1 MENSIAMIPVCYQ
14 SNPFDF
20 KPRSFRAEPGITLL
34 EIVKQVTSQPE
45 LFVVKLNGA
54 VIQPEWW
61 SRVRPKVPKRG
72 RPVLVTFHP
81 LPRSDDFKDILG
93 LVATVALVAASAF
106 IAGPVGVGFFA
117 GLGLSATA
125 ATVAA
130 AGAAAAV
137 GLAGSLA
144 ISALTGPPL
153 AANVQ
158 AASGTVTKQVAG
170 VALNQISPGDYLPMV
185 LGTMRASPPPLQPA
199 FTTLENGDI
208 YVQGTVGMAGAYQI
222 ENIWLNGSPAELFED
237 FQYEIRPGLSSDSA
251 PSMNFNY
258 SVLEQQPRLKMS
270 QSKRAANSANLEGSP
285 PDISLADWEIFN
297 LHPPG
302 DTGKFVIRLFWPG
315 GMNAIGFDDSIAPG
329 AMGVRV
335 EIRPRSS
342 STWYPLPE
350 VVFHQNPTHNGE
362 IRQQI
367 TLQWGSITTGTFVPD
382 DNDTSW
388 AAYYSSNEGQPFA
401 RLAAA
406 EYDPG
411 GAAILALGVTN
422 DVDGFIIEV
431 DNTVMDGDEEY
442 DVRIKMSHS
451 FSEVSF
457 DPLTYIYVG
466 SAANAG
472 RIWGYTGAGVTAT
485 KQMSPGEFVYIESIS
500 SWNASEP
507 FDWHGLSSIAFKARR
522 IQIDSLSA
530 QFTSMVP
537 IWDGVAWTTSLQPT
551 NNPAALYRFA
561 CMSPDYNSQALP
573 AGVLDEDN
581 MVECWTECVNRQ
593 RECNAVIQN
602 QSLPEV
608 LQMIASCMF
617 GSPRYVDTWGVI
629 LDKDRSGDDIMQLLT
644 PLNSKDLGTVK
655 EFPRMPHAIRA
666 QYSSKNEENDLR
678 DDVVAFA
685 PGYDAATAT
694 IYESITY
701 QGFTDPNKV
710 AERAQFDIDQTYLR
724 SIRYIRDVH
733 HEGLL
738 TPRGSL
744 IGLTDDVVEEVH
756 RYSIITGVV
765 SSGGNVTGLQLETLI
780 DLETLAQSQS
790 YMPPTDAEA
799 GAINQ
804 LAITVRLNDGSPST
818 HLITETEAAS
828 EVTFATP
835 VPNTGQFEHP
845 QIVSIGIAG
854 REYKRC
860 LVMAVEPHKG
870 GEMLR
875 LYLADE
881 RPELYA

>member
-1 MENSIAMIPVCYQ
+1 MGNSIAMIPVCYQ

-34 EIVKQVTSQPE
+34 EIVQQVTTQPD
-45 LFVVKLNGA
+45 LFVVKLNGE

-61 SRVRPKVPKRG
+61 SKVRPKVPKRG

-81 LPRSDDFKDILG
+81 RPRSDDFKDILG

-106 IAGPVGVGFFA
+106 IAGPAGVGFFA

-158 AASGTVTKQVAG
+158 AAGGGTTKQVAG

-222 ENIWLNGSPAELFED
+222 EDIWLNGSPAELFED
-237 FQYEIRPGLSSDSA
+237 FQYEIRPGLPSDSA

-258 SVLEQQPRLKMS
+258 SVLEQQPKLKMS
-270 QSKRAANSANLEGSP
+270 QSKRAPNSDNLADSP
-285 PDISLADWEIFN
+285 PDLSLADWEIFN
-297 LHPPG
+297 VHPPG
-302 DTGKFVIRLFWPG
+302 DTGKFVIRFFWPG
-315 GMNAIGFDDSIAPG
+315 GMNSIQPGDGTAAGGIGFRI
-329 AMGVRV
+329 
-335 EIRPRSS
+335 EIKPRSS

-350 VVFHQNPTHNGE
+350 IHFHQNVVHGGE
-362 IRQQI
+362 IRQQVVI
-367 TLQWGSITTGTFVPD
+367 QWGSITFGTFAPD
-382 DNDTSW
+382 ANATPYF
-388 AAYYSSNEGQPFA
+388 AFYSSNEAGAFP

-411 GAAILALGVTN
+411 GAAVLAKGVSF
-422 DVDGFIIEV
+422 DDDGFIIQV

-442 DVRIKMSHS
+442 DVRIKMGHS
-451 FSEVSF
+451 YTEATFGV
-457 DPLTYIYVG
+457 
-466 SAANAG
+466 
-472 RIWGYTGAGVTAT
+472 GYTYGGPGDLIFGYSGAPNNTPSKAV
-485 KQMSPGEFVYIESIS
+485 SPGEFVYVESIS
-500 SWNASEP
+500 SWNVSEP
-507 FDWHGLSSIAFKARR
+507 FDWHGLASIAFKARR
-522 IQIDSLSA
+522 LQIDSLSA
-530 QFTSMVP
+530 QLTSMVP
-537 IWDGVAWTTSLQPT
+537 IWDGVAWTTSLQAS

-573 AGVLDEDN
+573 PGVLDEDN
-581 MVECWTECVNRQ
+581 IVECWTECVNRQ
-593 RECNAVIQN
+593 HACNAVIQN

-629 LDKDRSGDDIMQLLT
+629 LDKDRSSDDIMQLLT

-666 QYSSKNEENDLR
+666 QYASANEENDLR

-685 PGYDAATAT
+685 PGYDAATAS

-744 IGLTDDVVEEVH
+744 IGLSDDVVEEVH

-818 HLITETEAAS
+818 HFITETEAAS

-835 VPNTGQFEHP
+835 VPDTGQFEHP